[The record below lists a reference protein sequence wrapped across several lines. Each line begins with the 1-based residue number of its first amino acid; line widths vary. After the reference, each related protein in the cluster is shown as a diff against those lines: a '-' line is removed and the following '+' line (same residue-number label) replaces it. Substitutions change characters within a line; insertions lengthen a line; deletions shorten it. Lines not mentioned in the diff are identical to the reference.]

1 MLRNHRVSRWL
12 LCKNVQYRKL
22 LQLPTK
28 KYFLNSPHSYVKYS
42 LRLARIKKLE
52 KGSCRELT
60 FSLVRLTRYFP
71 GRKSSSILNLY
82 SNPFSR
88 SFWNGEEWYN
98 FSFFCEWKN
107 FRSFKLVTSGES
119 HFEKLVTSKIG
130 HFKNFHL
137 SSNSKTCSDGP
148 KRWTPNR
155 NLSLAFFTSLS
166 SVTVKITE
174 PDFLQSHSVV
184 RRFSCKTGRL
194 VLAINVS
201 GSKLPKLS
209 KKKWKISENLR
220 YIR

>member
-1 MLRNHRVSRWL
+1 MYMLRTHRVSRWL
-12 LCKNVQYRKL
+12 VCKNVEYRKL

-28 KYFLNSPHSYVKYS
+28 SYFLNSPHSYVKYS

-98 FSFFCEWKN
+98 FPFFCEWKN
-107 FRSFKLVTSGES
+107 FQSFKILTSGES

-184 RRFSCKTGRL
+184 RRLSCKTGRL

-209 KKKWKISENLR
+209 KSNE
-220 YIR
+220 